1 MRLGIIGL
9 PQSGKTTL
17 FNALTGAD
25 RPTITRGG
33 RFETYT
39 SIVAIPDQRVARL
52 VELFQPKETTW
63 AKMTYDDI
71 VGLNG
76 HASEGISGG
85 LHNQLSQ
92 VDGFLQVVRC
102 FESELVPLPD
112 GSVDPMRDLALMEA
126 DLLLNDLII
135 VERKME
141 HLTDGL
147 RTARASDRLHI
158 EQEISLFERLQAAL
172 SAEIPLRDVELSAE
186 EYKLISGY
194 GFISRKPVLVVL
206 NLAEGQPPPE
216 LVYAHQH
223 SEVVTFQ
230 GKLEMEIAQLP
241 PEEAPAFL
249 AEYGISEPAL
259 NGVIRLSYQ
268 LLDLI
273 SFFTVGSDEV
283 RAWTV
288 KKGSTAYQAAGVIH
302 SDLQKGFIR
311 AEVIGW
317 DELLALGGLSEA
329 RRRGKLR
336 LEGKDYLVRDG
347 EIVHIRFN
355 L

>member
-9 PQSGKTTL
+9 PGSGKTTL

-25 RPTITRGG
+25 RPTISRGG

-39 SIVAIPDQRVARL
+39 SIVDVPDQRLAQL
-52 VELFQPKETTW
+52 VGLFHPKKITH
-63 AKMTYDDI
+63 AKITYDDI

-76 HASEGISGG
+76 HASEGISGE
-85 LHNQLSQ
+85 LYNHLSQ
-92 VDGFLQVVRC
+92 MDGFLLVVRG
-102 FESELVPLPD
+102 FDSQLVPHPY
-112 GSVDPMRDLALMEA
+112 GSVDPLRDLTSMEA
-126 DLLLNDLII
+126 ELLLNDLII
-135 VERKME
+135 VERKIDNLKE
-141 HLTDGL
+141 EVRKAKAGN
-147 RTARASDRLHI
+147 RSHI
-158 EQEISLFERLQAAL
+158 EQEISFFERLQTAL
-172 SAEIPLRDVELSAE
+172 SDEIPLQDVNLLPE
-186 EYKLISGY
+186 EYKLISGF
-194 GFISRKPVLVVL
+194 GFLSRKPVLVAL
-206 NLAEGQPPPE
+206 NLGEGQPPTE
-216 LVYAHQH
+216 LAYAHQR
-223 SEVVTFQ
+223 SKVVTFQ
-230 GKLEMEIAQLP
+230 GQLEMEIAQLP

-249 AEYGISEPAL
+249 AEYGISESAS
-259 NGVIRLSYQ
+259 NGVIHLSYQ

-288 KKGSTAYQAAGVIH
+288 KKGSTAFQAAGVIH

-317 DELLALGGLSEA
+317 DELLTLGGLSEA
-329 RRRGKLR
+329 RQLGKLR